1 MLRFDNDYYQ
11 EVIRK
16 HHYDPMDFNPI
27 DFDLNQINSRNLQYK
42 WLCHYQG
49 NAFAKALHDNKKCI
63 VTTGIGLSG
72 VPHLG
77 TLSQILRAIFL
88 QKNG

>member
-49 NAFAKALHDNKKCI
+49 NAFAKALHDNKIGSKCCKAMFHSNI
-63 VTTGIGLSG
+63 IYEW
-72 VPHLG
+72 
-77 TLSQILRAIFL
+77 II
-88 QKNG
+88 